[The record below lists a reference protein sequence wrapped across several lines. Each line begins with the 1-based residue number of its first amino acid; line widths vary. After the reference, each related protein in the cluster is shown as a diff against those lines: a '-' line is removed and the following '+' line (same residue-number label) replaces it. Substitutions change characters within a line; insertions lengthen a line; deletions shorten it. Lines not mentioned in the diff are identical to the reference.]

1 MNNIW
6 VEGYEGLYTVSDCG
20 DVFSCRRNGEVR
32 KLKGGLTEGRYLN
45 VTLTKEGKGKT
56 FLVHR
61 LVANAFIPNTD
72 NKPCVDH
79 IDEDKANNTVGNLR
93 WCTPQEN
100 TEYYCTKD
108 GRRYQAELA
117 RGRKEKLVAYSKEL
131 QKVRKELNK
140 ERKELQKVEE
150 DLVLAK
156 ANFSDFVDKQIG
168 SSKEKYEGYME
179 TSGAK
184 FTTVDELVELTGK
197 PVNINGIEF
206 ISCGTA
212 ASYIVKEELKL
223 GTSRNK
229 ATISKELR
237 RYLQGRRPPGSM
249 YKRYDV

>member
-1 MNNIW
+1 M
-6 VEGYEGLYTVSDCG
+6 LCT
-20 DVFSCRRNGEVR
+20 
-32 KLKGGLTEGRYLN
+32 GGVKR
-45 VTLTKEGKGKT
+45 V

-61 LVANAFIPNTD
+61 LVAKTFIPNPDT
-72 NKPCVDH
+72 KLCVDH
-79 IDEDKANNTVGNLR
+79 IDEHKINNSVDNLR
-93 WCTPQEN
+93 WCTREEN
-100 TEYYCTKD
+100 ITYCQVKE
-108 GRRYQAELA
+108 GRQYQTELA
-117 RGRKEKLVAYSKEL
+117 KGRKEKLVAYSKEL

-150 DLVLAK
+150 DLVLVK
-156 ANFSDFVDKQIG
+156 ANFSDFVEKQIG
-168 SSKEKYEGYME
+168 ASKEKYEDYME

-197 PVNINGIEF
+197 PVSINGVEF
-206 ISCGTA
+206 VSCGTA